1 MVAAEH
7 HSGRGRIVRGR
18 LVRRWINAG
27 KILRAIRRSGESQS
41 ARRPLGAKTAD
52 VGLEFG
58 DLILQT
64 LAMGFVL
71 SRIDR
76 FLLERNVLA
85 STCTDL
91 ASQPIVFGAE
101 VFRFRHK

>member
-1 MVAAEH
+1 
-7 HSGRGRIVRGR
+7 
-18 LVRRWINAG
+18 
-27 KILRAIRRSGESQS
+27 
-41 ARRPLGAKTAD
+41 
-52 VGLEFG
+52 VGLELG
-58 DLILQT
+58 NLILQT